1 MKKKKK
7 LFWFLL
13 PSYWILTAVA
23 IVAIA
28 IYVFQSMAN
37 LNEQTLETDIKTRA
51 LMLADRISPLLDQ
64 NAEEQINQLCQQQ
77 GKKTSTRFTIVLP
90 NGRVIGDSN
99 ALPSEME
106 NHSNRFEVQQ
116 ALAGELGKS
125 LRTSQTLENEL
136 LYVAVP
142 LFDTNGAIRCAV
154 RASLPITAIR
164 EQLRPMTTRVIMATI
179 ITGFIAMFVCI
190 VVVRR
195 ITRPLQTM
203 SQAALKFAEGEL
215 NHRVPQQDVDELQH
229 LSESLNR
236 MSSQLS
242 DTLSTII
249 KQRNEQN
256 AVLKSMD
263 EGVLAIDTNNRIIH
277 ANRVAGE
284 ILGINHR
291 EIKKTSIN
299 EIVKD
304 AEMINFMTQVTKD
317 QQRCNRELEF
327 QQEERI
333 KIIQASGRALWNSTD
348 DSIGALIV
356 MRDVTH
362 LRHLE
367 KVKTDFVANVSHEL
381 KTPITAIQGF
391 VETLL
396 SDEWKH
402 TKSARRFLEIIRQQ
416 SGRLNNIVDDL
427 LTLSR
432 LEQADTNIIRK
443 PNRILKV
450 VENAIKIVELQASD
464 KKIKVET
471 DIPKKI
477 EWTINAPLIEQAM
490 VNLLSN
496 AVKYSDPEKKIV
508 IQVIEEQDQLS
519 IRITDKGY
527 GIDQKNLNRL
537 FERFYRIDS
546 GRSSKQGGTGLGL
559 SIVKH
564 IVQTHQGIIK
574 VESQEGVGSTFQ
586 IILPAHRE
594 EPFNQQD
601 SSV

>member
-1 MKKKKK
+1 
-7 LFWFLL
+7 
-13 PSYWILTAVA
+13 
-23 IVAIA
+23 
-28 IYVFQSMAN
+28 Q
-37 LNEQTLETDIKTRA
+37 R
-51 LMLADRISPLLDQ
+51 
-64 NAEEQINQLCQQQ
+64 
-77 GKKTSTRFTIVLP
+77 
-90 NGRVIGDSN
+90 
-99 ALPSEME
+99 
-106 NHSNRFEVQQ
+106 
-116 ALAGELGKS
+116 
-125 LRTSQTLENEL
+125 RT
-136 LYVAVP
+136 
-142 LFDTNGAIRCAV
+142 
-154 RASLPITAIR
+154 
-164 EQLRPMTTRVIMATI
+164 
-179 ITGFIAMFVCI
+179 
-190 VVVRR
+190 
-195 ITRPLQTM
+195 
-203 SQAALKFAEGEL
+203 
-215 NHRVPQQDVDELQH
+215 
-229 LSESLNR
+229 
-236 MSSQLS
+236 
-242 DTLSTII
+242 
-249 KQRNEQN
+249 
-256 AVLKSMD
+256 
-263 EGVLAIDTNNRIIH
+263 
-277 ANRVAGE
+277 
-284 ILGINHR
+284 
-291 EIKKTSIN
+291 
-299 EIVKD
+299 
-304 AEMINFMTQVTKD
+304 
-317 QQRCNRELEF
+317 RELEC
-327 QQEERI
+327 QQEERT

-402 TKSARRFLEIIRQQ
+402 TKAARRFLEIIRQQ

-471 DIPKKI
+471 DISKKI

-574 VESQEGVGSTFQ
+574 VESQEGVGSTFK

-594 EPFNQQD
+594 EPVNQQD

>member
-28 IYVFQSMAN
+28 IYVFQAMAN
-37 LNEQTLETDIKTRA
+37 LYEQTLETDIKTRA
-51 LMLADRISPLLDQ
+51 LLLADRISPLLDR
-64 NAEEQINQLCQQQ
+64 NDEAHINQLCQQQ
-77 GKKTSTRFTIVLP
+77 GEKTSTRFTIVLP
-90 NGRVIGDSN
+90 DGRVIGDSN

-106 NHSNRFEVQQ
+106 NHGKRLEVQQ
-116 ALAGELGKS
+116 ALAGEPGKAR
-125 LRTSQTLENEL
+125 RTSQTLESEL

-142 LFDTNGAIRCAV
+142 LFDTNGTIRCAV

-164 EQLRPMTTRVIMATI
+164 EQLRPMTTRVIMATL
-179 ITGFIAMFVCI
+179 ITGLIAMFVCI

-215 NHRVPQQDVDELQH
+215 NHRVPQQDADELQH

-242 DTLSTII
+242 DTLSTINE
-249 KQRNEQN
+249 QRNEQN
-256 AVLKSMD
+256 AVLSSMD
-263 EGVLAIDTNNRIIH
+263 EGVLAIDANNRIIH
-277 ANRVAGE
+277 ANRVAGD

-291 EIKKTSIN
+291 EVKKASIN
-299 EIVKD
+299 DIINNAEIID
-304 AEMINFMTQVTKD
+304 FMTQVTED
-317 QQRCNRELEF
+317 QQRRTRELEYE
-327 QQEERI
+327 QGERT

-402 TKSARRFLEIIRQQ
+402 TKAARRFLEIIRQQ

-450 VENAIKIVELQASD
+450 VENAIKIVQLQASD

-471 DIPKKI
+471 DIPKKL
-477 EWTINAPLIEQAM
+477 EWSINAPLIEQAM

-496 AVKYSDPEKKIV
+496 AVKYSDPGKKIV
-508 IQVIEEQDQLS
+508 IQVVEEQNQLFIS
-519 IRITDKGY
+519 VIDKGY
-527 GIDQKNLNRL
+527 GMDQKNLDRL
-537 FERFYRIDS
+537 FERFYRVDS

-574 VESQEGVGSTFQ
+574 VESEEGVGSTFQ
-586 IILPAHRE
+586 IMLPALRE
-594 EPFNQQD
+594 EPADQQD
-601 SSV
+601 SPE

>member
-28 IYVFQSMAN
+28 IYVFQAMAN
-37 LNEQTLETDIKTRA
+37 LYEQTLETDIKTRA
-51 LMLADRISPLLDQ
+51 LLLADRISPLLDR
-64 NAEEQINQLCQQQ
+64 NDEAHINQLCQQQ
-77 GKKTSTRFTIVLP
+77 GEKTSTRFTIVLP
-90 NGRVIGDSN
+90 DGRVIGDSN
-99 ALPSEME
+99 ASPSEME
-106 NHSNRFEVQQ
+106 NHGKRLEVQQ
-116 ALAGELGKS
+116 ALAGEPGKAR
-125 LRTSQTLENEL
+125 RTSQTLESEL

-142 LFDTNGAIRCAV
+142 LVDTNGTIRCAV

-164 EQLRPMTTRVIMATI
+164 EQLRPMTTRVIMATL
-179 ITGFIAMFVCI
+179 ITGLIAMFVCI

-215 NHRVPQQDVDELQH
+215 NHRVPQQDADELQH

-242 DTLSTII
+242 DTLSTINE
-249 KQRNEQN
+249 QRNEQN
-256 AVLKSMD
+256 AVLSSMD
-263 EGVLAIDTNNRIIH
+263 EGVLAIDANNRIIH
-277 ANRVAGE
+277 ANRVAGD

-291 EIKKTSIN
+291 EVKKASIN
-299 EIVKD
+299 EIINN
-304 AEMINFMTQVTKD
+304 AEIIDFMTQVTED
-317 QQRCNRELEF
+317 QQRRTRELEC
-327 QQEERI
+327 QQEERT

-402 TKSARRFLEIIRQQ
+402 TKAARRFLEIIRQQ

-594 EPFNQQD
+594 EPVNQQD

>member
-23 IVAIA
+23 IIAIA

-37 LNEQTLETDIKTRA
+37 LYEQTLETDIKTRA
-51 LMLADRISPLLDQ
+51 LLLSDRISPLLDE
-64 NAEEQINQLCQQQ
+64 NEEAKINQLCQQQ
-77 GKKTSTRFTIVLP
+77 GEKTSTRFTIVLP
-90 NGRVIGDSN
+90 DGRVIGDSN

-106 NHSNRFEVQQ
+106 NHGNRIEIQQ
-116 ALAGELGKS
+116 ALGGELGKAR
-125 LRTSQTLENEL
+125 RTSQTLESEL
-136 LYVAVP
+136 LYIAIP
-142 LFDTNGAIRCAV
+142 LYDATGTIRCAV

-164 EQLRPMTTRVIMATI
+164 EQLRPMTTRVIFATL
-179 ITGFIAMFVCI
+179 ITGLIAMYVCI

-203 SQAALKFAEGEL
+203 SQAALKFAEGDL
-215 NHRVPQQDVDELQH
+215 NHRVPQQDADELQH

-242 DTLSTII
+242 DTLTTINE
-249 KQRNEQN
+249 QRNEQN
-256 AVLKSMD
+256 AVLSSMD
-263 EGVLAIDTNNRIIH
+263 EGVLAIDADNRIIH
-277 ANRVAGE
+277 ANRVAGD

-291 EIKKTSIN
+291 EVKKASITD
-299 EIVKD
+299 I
-304 AEMINFMTQVTKD
+304 INDPSMLEFMTQLSED
-317 QQRCNRELEF
+317 QQRRTRELEL
-327 QQEERI
+327 QQEERT
-333 KIIQASGRALWNSTD
+333 KIIQASGRALWNSSD

-356 MRDVTH
+356 LRDVTH

-402 TKSARRFLEIIRQQ
+402 TKAARRFLEIIRQQ

-432 LEQADTNIIRK
+432 LEQSDTNIIRK
-443 PNRILKV
+443 PHRILKV
-450 VENAIKIVELQASD
+450 VENAIKIVQLQAND

-471 DIPKKI
+471 DISKKL
-477 EWTINAPLIEQAM
+477 EWFINAPLIEQAL

-496 AVKYSDPEKKIV
+496 AVKYSDPGKKIV
-508 IQVIEEQDQLS
+508 IRVVEEENQLIISVI
-519 IRITDKGY
+519 DKGY
-527 GIDQKNLNRL
+527 GMDQKNLDRL

-564 IVQTHQGIIK
+564 IVQTHQGVIN
-574 VESQEGVGSTFQ
+574 VESEEGVGSTFH
-586 IILPAHRE
+586 IILPAPE
-594 EPFNQQD
+594 E
-601 SSV
+601 

>member
-23 IVAIA
+23 IIAIA

-37 LNEQTLETDIKTRA
+37 LYEQTLETDIKTRA
-51 LMLADRISPLLDQ
+51 LLLSDRISPLLDE
-64 NAEEQINQLCQQQ
+64 NEEAKINQLCQQQ
-77 GKKTSTRFTIVLP
+77 GEKTSTRFTIVLP
-90 NGRVIGDSN
+90 DGRVIGDSN

-106 NHSNRFEVQQ
+106 NHGNRIEIQQ
-116 ALAGELGKS
+116 ALGGELGKAR
-125 LRTSQTLENEL
+125 RTSQTLESEL
-136 LYVAVP
+136 LYIAIP
-142 LFDTNGAIRCAV
+142 LYDATGTIRCAV

-164 EQLRPMTTRVIMATI
+164 EQLRPMTTRVIFATL
-179 ITGFIAMFVCI
+179 ITGLIAMYVCI

-203 SQAALKFAEGEL
+203 SQAALKFAEGNL
-215 NHRVPQQDVDELQH
+215 NHRVPQQDADELQH

-242 DTLSTII
+242 DTLTTINE
-249 KQRNEQN
+249 QRNEQN
-256 AVLKSMD
+256 AVLSSMD
-263 EGVLAIDTNNRIIH
+263 EGVLAIDADNRIIH
-277 ANRVAGE
+277 ANRVAGD

-291 EIKKTSIN
+291 EVKKASITD
-299 EIVKD
+299 I
-304 AEMINFMTQVTKD
+304 INDPSMLEFMTQLSED
-317 QQRCNRELEF
+317 QQRRTRELEL
-327 QQEERI
+327 QQEERT
-333 KIIQASGRALWNSTD
+333 KIIQASGRALWNSSD

-402 TKSARRFLEIIRQQ
+402 TKAARRFLEIIRQQ

-432 LEQADTNIIRK
+432 LEQSDTNIIRK
-443 PNRILKV
+443 PHRILKV
-450 VENAIKIVELQASD
+450 VENAIKIVQLQAND

-471 DIPKKI
+471 DISKKL
-477 EWTINAPLIEQAM
+477 EWFINAPLIEQAL

-496 AVKYSDPEKKIV
+496 AVKYSDPGKKIV
-508 IQVIEEQDQLS
+508 IRVVEEENQLIISVI
-519 IRITDKGY
+519 DKGY
-527 GIDQKNLNRL
+527 GMDQKNLDRL

-564 IVQTHQGIIK
+564 IVQTHQGVIN
-574 VESQEGVGSTFQ
+574 VESEEGVGSTFH
-586 IILPAHRE
+586 IILPAPE
-594 EPFNQQD
+594 E
-601 SSV
+601 

>member
-23 IVAIA
+23 IIAIA

-37 LNEQTLETDIKTRA
+37 LYEQTLETDIKTRA
-51 LMLADRISPLLDQ
+51 LLLSDRISPLLDE
-64 NAEEQINQLCQQQ
+64 NEEAKINQLCQQQ
-77 GKKTSTRFTIVLP
+77 GEKTSTRFTIVLP
-90 NGRVIGDSN
+90 DGRVIGDSN

-106 NHSNRFEVQQ
+106 NHGNRIEIQQ
-116 ALAGELGKS
+116 ALGGELGKAR
-125 LRTSQTLENEL
+125 RTSQTLESEL
-136 LYVAVP
+136 LYIAVP
-142 LFDTNGAIRCAV
+142 LYDATGTIRCAV

-164 EQLRPMTTRVIMATI
+164 EQLRPMTTRVIFATL
-179 ITGFIAMFVCI
+179 ITGLIAMYVCI

-203 SQAALKFAEGEL
+203 SQAALKFAEGDL
-215 NHRVPQQDVDELQH
+215 NHRVPQQDADELQH

-242 DTLSTII
+242 DTLTTINE
-249 KQRNEQN
+249 QRNEQN
-256 AVLKSMD
+256 AVLSSMD
-263 EGVLAIDTNNRIIH
+263 EGVLAIDADNRIIH
-277 ANRVAGE
+277 ANRVAGD

-291 EIKKTSIN
+291 KVKKASITD
-299 EIVKD
+299 I
-304 AEMINFMTQVTKD
+304 INDPSMLEFMTQLTED
-317 QQRCNRELEF
+317 QQRRTRELEF
-327 QQEERI
+327 QQDERT
-333 KIIQASGRALWNSTD
+333 KIIQASGRALWNSSD

-402 TKSARRFLEIIRQQ
+402 TKAARRFLEIIRQQ

-432 LEQADTNIIRK
+432 LEQSDTNIIRK
-443 PNRILKV
+443 PHRIIKV
-450 VENAIKIVELQASD
+450 VENAIKIVQLQAND

-471 DIPKKI
+471 DISKKL
-477 EWTINAPLIEQAM
+477 EWFINAPLIEQAL

-496 AVKYSDPEKKIV
+496 AVKYSDPGKKIV
-508 IQVIEEQDQLS
+508 IRVVEEENQLIISVI
-519 IRITDKGY
+519 DKGY
-527 GIDQKNLNRL
+527 GMDQKNLDRL

-564 IVQTHQGIIK
+564 IVQTHQGVIN
-574 VESQEGVGSTFQ
+574 VESEEGVGSTFH
-586 IILPAHRE
+586 IILPAPE
-594 EPFNQQD
+594 E
-601 SSV
+601 